1 MGLIGVPGWVG
12 SIVSPTDFYSH
23 QLGLSSSISPFHNSI
38 PGRRVSY
45 VLHLCQKYYL
55 IREKDVES
63 NALLHDNALDQLM
76 IDTQLMDVFSLS
88 GNPRLGRRQGGSG

>member
-12 SIVSPTDFYSH
+12 SIVSS
-23 QLGLSSSISPFHNSI
+23 LFHNSI
-38 PGRRVSY
+38 PGRIVCY
-45 VLHLCQKYYL
+45 VLLLCQKYYL

-88 GNPRLGRRQGGSG
+88 GNPRLARRQGGSG